1 MCCEGFTQKEIREK
15 LKITNQILREELS
28 GAHRVISLP
37 YKRTTFLRRRE
48 DVLEN
53 LQKWRAYREA
63 CKEALQELEKKY
75 CSSLVIFKEY
85 EEGESH
91 RQPFDVIEKK
101 FFY

>member
-15 LKITNQILREELS
+15 LKITNQILREELF

-63 CKEALQELEKKY
+63 CEEKLRAYREACKEALQELEKNIV
-75 CSSLVIFKEY
+75 L
-85 EEGESH
+85 
-91 RQPFDVIEKK
+91 RL
-101 FFY
+101 